1 MIAHSIIVSFCIFI
15 ILKYD
20 SIFGKKLEH
29 DTYGVNK
36 AGGSVTG
43 LVPVIYVCFFFCH
56 KKRKLQRKLYL
67 KLEHDIFGVI

>member
-43 LVPVIYVCFFFCH
+43 LVPVIYVCFFFFVI
-56 KKRKLQRKLYL
+56 KKENYKENY
-67 KLEHDIFGVI
+67 IWN

>member
-1 MIAHSIIVSFCIFI
+1 MIVHSIIVSFCIFI

-36 AGGSVTG
+36 AGGSVIG
-43 LVPVIYVCFFFCH
+43 LVPVTYVRFFFFVIE
-56 KKRKLQRKLYL
+56 KKITKKI
-67 KLEHDIFGVI
+67 IFETIT

>member
-43 LVPVIYVCFFFCH
+43 LVPVIYVCFFFFL
-56 KKRKLQRKLYL
+56 KKKKIT
-67 KLEHDIFGVI
+67 KKIIFETRA